1 MLISEPAFQDF
12 IDFESVPIY
21 IIYMLLIDYIY
32 HPTNIPQFR
41 FVYSSCYGKGDIK
54 QVPWS
59 QNRMVKTLKL
69 SSIAL
74 YCVPNWVWRAGWPSS
89 ANVH

>member
-21 IIYMLLIDYIY
+21 IIYMLLIGFFFFLTHVWYRWLYRY

-41 FVYSSCYGKGDIK
+41 FVYSSFYGKGDIK
-54 QVPWS
+54 QVP
-59 QNRMVKTLKL
+59 
-69 SSIAL
+69 
-74 YCVPNWVWRAGWPSS
+74 
-89 ANVH
+89 

>member
-41 FVYSSCYGKGDIK
+41 FVYSSFYGKGDIK
-54 QVPWS
+54 QVP
-59 QNRMVKTLKL
+59 
-69 SSIAL
+69 
-74 YCVPNWVWRAGWPSS
+74 
-89 ANVH
+89 